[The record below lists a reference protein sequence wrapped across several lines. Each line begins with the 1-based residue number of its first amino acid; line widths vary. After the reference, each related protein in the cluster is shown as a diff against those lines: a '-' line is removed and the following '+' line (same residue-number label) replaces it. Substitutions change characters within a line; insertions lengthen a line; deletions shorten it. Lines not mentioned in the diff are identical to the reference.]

1 MKTALAALTV
11 GILLAVA
18 PGCRKEEAPARAD
31 LGHAYFPTDTGRWI
45 DYAVDTV
52 WRNDITGVTDSLR
65 YTLREK
71 ITEDFTD
78 PEGRAAQR
86 MIRYRLD
93 STTGDWVPKD
103 VWWQVLSNTNAERS
117 EENQRRIKLIF
128 PPRTGQYWNTNAT
141 NTGPDYELT
150 YEEVDVPWSINGL
163 SFDSTLLVKTTYPN
177 NAVISRTYYERYAKH
192 VGLVYRQVDSTNT
205 QYVDGVA
212 SVKGTWYKQVV
223 TGYGQ

>member
-1 MKTALAALTV
+1 MKNTFIALF
-11 GILLAVA
+11 LLLLIAS
-18 PGCRKEEAPARAD
+18 PGCKKEDAPPPIE

-45 DYAVDTV
+45 DYDVDTV

-65 YTLREK
+65 YHLREK

-86 MIRYRLD
+86 LIRYMED
-93 STTGDWVPKD
+93 STTGNWVPKD
-103 VWWQVLSNTNAERS
+103 VWWQVRTTTQVERA

-128 PPRTGQYWNTNAT
+128 PPRTGQYWNTNAL
-141 NTGPDYELT
+141 NTEDAYELT
-150 YEEVDVPWSINGL
+150 YEEVDVPWSINGM

-177 NAVISRTYYERYAKH
+177 NAVITNTYYERYAKH
-192 VGLVYRQVDSTNT
+192 VGLVYRQVDSTDT
-205 QYVDGVA
+205 QTTGVR
-212 SVKGTWYKQVV
+212 GTWYKQVI